1 MTTEELAALKR
12 AARKY
17 EKAQA
22 AREAAM
28 HALVLAMRA
37 ADQAGVARN
46 EIQRA
51 SGLARQTV
59 YNAVTAPAGD
69 LRSVPLAHR
78 RAAITAEVY
87 GGQA

>member
-1 MTTEELAALKR
+1 MTDMEPVARIKK

-22 AREAAM
+22 ARDAAM
-28 HALVLAMRA
+28 AELVAAMRA
-37 ADQAGVARN
+37 ADEANVARN

-59 YNAVTAPAGD
+59 YNAVAGK
-69 LRSVPLAHR
+69 
-78 RAAITAEVY
+78 
-87 GGQA
+87 